1 MIENILSSVVQCPKK
16 KTATLVTIKN
26 GKGQNK
32 S

>member
-1 MIENILSSVVQCPKK
+1 MIENILSSVVQCQK
-16 KTATLVTIKN
+16 KTATQVTIKN